1 MYLSKKE
8 IRREIRS
15 LRKETS
21 RLMRKARWEVK
32 NGNLKQGNL
41 SLRVVKKKQNKDIRA
56 KGGAPKVLISY

>member
-1 MYLSKKE
+1 MYFSKKE

-41 SLRVVKKKQNKDIRA
+41 SLRVVKKNRTKILELKEELR
-56 KGGAPKVLISY
+56 KF